1 MLYLVYAHE
10 RFLNKDSGM
19 SYSTH
24 DSGNSVHL
32 SCLHNDRAFSV
43 LKVVFSTF
51 PQSLESGR
59 QGLLVFLHKP

>member
-10 RFLNKDSGM
+10 RFHNKDSGM
-19 SYSTH
+19 NYSTH

-32 SCLHNDRAFSV
+32 SRLHNERAFSV

-51 PQSLESGR
+51 PQESEETGVGPL
-59 QGLLVFLHKP
+59 GLSA